1 MTLYLAISSY
11 GNLWKVLS
19 FKSLHEKNE
28 DCEMQHWSP
37 EKILCTEHG
46 QMPGTGHG
54 MGVEAVS
61 T

>member
-1 MTLYLAISSY
+1 M
-11 GNLWKVLS
+11 S

-37 EKILCTEHG
+37 EKNLCTEHG